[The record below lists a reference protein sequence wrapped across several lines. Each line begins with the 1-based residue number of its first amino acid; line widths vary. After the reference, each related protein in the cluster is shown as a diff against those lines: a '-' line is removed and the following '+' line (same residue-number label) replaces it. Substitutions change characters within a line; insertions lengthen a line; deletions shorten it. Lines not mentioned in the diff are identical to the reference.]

1 MQNGCKII
9 IEMEENSNSQK
20 VNLNKTYLLLKYIYL
35 LVASLP
41 SLGILD
47 KIDHEI
53 KQLIK

>member
-20 VNLNKTYLLLKYIYL
+20 VNLNKTYLLFKYIYL